1 MRAGITLLILMFTV
15 TAFAQP
21 PLSKRDQKRKAAF
34 EAQIE
39 AEEKYGRTIEKADAA
54 FKRKDYVEARM
65 LYAEAIQY
73 NPENEQWLTS
83 KVNDLDILMAKNIAR
98 AVDSVV
104 VMSTRPLPGHIV
116 AKDAAPGELRQRSLT
131 GGSLPLPGDTI
142 KAGKQQQQPIEATPV
157 TKPEVQVEKEQRVTA
172 PDEEEIVRKTEVKV
186 KEDFSHLPQGLTEQ
200 TFDFPDHQVLRIV
213 VKEGIDTIVYKR
225 VSHRWGGKFY
235 FKDEVSMAERIW
247 MEEVEAF
254 RKKYPADKAGE

>member
-1 MRAGITLLILMFTV
+1 MRAGITLSILMFAV

-39 AEEKYGRTIEKADAA
+39 AEEKYEKTIEKADAA
-54 FKRKDYVEARM
+54 FKHKNYVEARM

-98 AVDSVV
+98 AVDSVS
-104 VMSTRPLPGHIV
+104 VMSPRPLEGRVV
-116 AKDAAPGELRQRSLT
+116 ARDVTPAELKQRPLT
-131 GGSLPLPGDTI
+131 GGSLPIPADSVESGKKQEET
-142 KAGKQQQQPIEATPV
+142 AGAPPV
-157 TKPEVQVEKEQRVTA
+157 TKAEVQVIKEQPVATL
-172 PDEEEIVRKTEVKV
+172 EEEVAKEREVKV

-247 MEEVEAF
+247 LEEVEAF